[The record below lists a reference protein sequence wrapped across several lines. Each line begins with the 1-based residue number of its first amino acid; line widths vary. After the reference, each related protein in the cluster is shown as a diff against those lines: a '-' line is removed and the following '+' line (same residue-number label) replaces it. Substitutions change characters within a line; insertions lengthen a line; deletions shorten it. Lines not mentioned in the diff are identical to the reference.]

1 MTLTRTPAKEHFRW
15 GQSDKRFLTTS
26 IPRFNSNVCKIGRA
40 QQKTKSMLLW
50 KKAIK
55 GTCTIMRFE
64 TSHPVIMFST
74 EKKNPE
80 GTIINKQCVFIIRGK
95 SVVFSSKTWSGRNTI
110 TVWHAVYF
118 SFYNKPRVQGIWEFH
133 NH

>member
-1 MTLTRTPAKEHFRW
+1 MYAKLAEL
-15 GQSDKRFLTTS
+15 SKRQK
-26 IPRFNSNVCKIGRA
+26 VCYFE
-40 QQKTKSMLLW
+40 

-64 TSHPVIMFST
+64 TSHPVIMFSK

-80 GTIINKQCVFIIRGK
+80 GTIINKQCVFIIKGK

-118 SFYNKPRVQGIWEFH
+118 SFYNKPRVQGI
-133 NH
+133 